1 MLNND
6 ILIVCIL
13 NNELNTAI
21 IVLKPARSDRSI
33 QGRVEEKIWEG
44 KIRCDLTS

>member
-13 NNELNTAI
+13 NNELNTTI
-21 IVLKPARSDRSI
+21 IVLKPPRSDRSI
-33 QGRVEEKIWEG
+33 QDLVDPGLEPGRVEEKI
-44 KIRCDLTS
+44 

>member
-13 NNELNTAI
+13 NNELNTTI
-21 IVLKPARSDRSI
+21 IVLKPPVRQVNPGSSRPEAGTGPS
-33 QGRVEEKIWEG
+33 
-44 KIRCDLTS
+44 